1 VRAFGAR
8 YESTYR
14 QICVRGLRP
23 LQGESASG
31 SESAREFENC
41 VVRRSD
47 RRVDLEVVSGVLVGG
62 YRLSA
67 RETSESVAAHSVPLL
82 SDLRGTPDADPDD
95 VDAGE
100 RTGPVVRARLVDDD
114 FVDNEFR
121 PTRAAAA
128 TPAWYARSNC
138 RPTPPTR
145 TLAPSDVR
153 SNRMPSAAAV
163 APLMGSFGSAGESR
177 SRSL

>member
-114 FVDNEFR
+114 FVDNDVQAHAR
-121 PTRAAAA
+121 RGSDACLVRAQQLSTDAADA
-128 TPAWYARSNC
+128 DP
-138 RPTPPTR
+138 
-145 TLAPSDVR
+145 
-153 SNRMPSAAAV
+153 
-163 APLMGSFGSAGESR
+163 
-177 SRSL
+177 RSLGRPL